1 MQLIFSPASPYA
13 RKVHACLVETG
24 QKPDVDFV
32 SVKTAPAAV
41 AAEARAANPMG
52 RIPALIRDEG
62 PAIYD
67 SRVIT
72 RYLDARARDGDG
84 GGLYPETRLWEV
96 LTLEATAD
104 GILDSALSMV
114 YEARFRP
121 PEHQSQDWVEAQW
134 DKIAHAVAAVNSRWM
149 SHLAGPVDMGQIA
162 LGCALGYLDFRLGAR
177 GWRKGNDALDD
188 WFAVFSERPCMAE
201 TAPHD

>member
-13 RKVHACLVETG
+13 RKVHACLIETG
-24 QKPDVDFV
+24 QKDDVEFV
-32 SVKTAPAAV
+32 SVMTAPTAV
-41 AAEARAANPMG
+41 AAEARDANPTG
-52 RIPALIRDEG
+52 RIPALIRPEG

-72 RYLDARARDGDG
+72 RYLDARADA
-84 GGLYPETRLWEV
+84 GLYPESRLWEV

-104 GILDSALSMV
+104 GILDSALSIV
-114 YEARFRP
+114 YEGRFRP
-121 PEHQSQDWVEAQW
+121 VEHQSDDWMDAQW
-134 DKIAHAVAAVNSRWM
+134 DKIAHAVKAVNDRWM

-162 LGCALGYLDFRLGAR
+162 LGCALGYLDFRLDAR

-188 WFAVFSERPCMAE
+188 WFAVFSQRECMKD
-201 TAPHD
+201 TAPSD